1 MCVAV
6 PGKVIEIKGT
16 AGKVDFGG
24 NILDINLGLVEAK
37 TGDYVLVHAGCALEV
52 LAEDKANEIIRLF
65 EELQEAL
72 NE

>member
-16 AGKVDFGG
+16 IGKVDFGG
-24 NILDINLGLVEAK
+24 NTLNINLGLVDAAV
-37 TGDYVLVHAGCALEV
+37 GDYVLVHAGCALEV
-52 LAEDKANEIIRLF
+52 LAEDRANELLRLF
-65 EELQEAL
+65 EELQEVL

>member
-6 PGKVIEIKGT
+6 PGRVIEINGA

-24 NILDINLGLVEAK
+24 NLLNINLGLVDAK
-37 TGDYVLVHAGCALEV
+37 VGDYVLVHAGCALEV
-52 LAEDKANEIIRLF
+52 LAEDRANELLRLF

>member
-6 PGKVIEIKGT
+6 PGKVIEKNGNM
-16 AGKVDFGG
+16 GMVDFGG
-24 NILDINLGLVEAK
+24 NTIRINLGLVDAK
-37 TGDYVLVHAGCALEV
+37 VGDYVLVHAGCALEV
-52 LAEDKANEIIRLF
+52 LAEDKANELLRLF

>member
-6 PGKVIEIKGT
+6 PGKVIEKNGNM
-16 AGKVDFGG
+16 GMVDFGG
-24 NILDINLGLVEAK
+24 NTIKINLGLVEAK
-37 TGDYVLVHAGCALEV
+37 VGDYVLVHAGCALEV
-52 LAEDKANEIIRLF
+52 LAEDKANELLRLF

>member
-6 PGKVIEIKGT
+6 PGKVMEIKGT
-16 AGKVDFGG
+16 TGKVDFGG
-24 NILDINLGLVEAK
+24 NAIDVNLGLVDAAP
-37 TGDYVLVHAGCALEV
+37 GDYVLVHAGCALEV
-52 LAEDKANEIIRLF
+52 IDEDKARELIKLF

>member
-6 PGKVIEIKGT
+6 PGKVMEIKGT
-16 AGKVDFGG
+16 TGKVDFGG
-24 NILDINLGLVEAK
+24 NTIDVNLGLVDAAP
-37 TGDYVLVHAGCALEV
+37 GDYVLVHAGCALEV
-52 LAEDKANEIIRLF
+52 IDEDKVSELIKLF